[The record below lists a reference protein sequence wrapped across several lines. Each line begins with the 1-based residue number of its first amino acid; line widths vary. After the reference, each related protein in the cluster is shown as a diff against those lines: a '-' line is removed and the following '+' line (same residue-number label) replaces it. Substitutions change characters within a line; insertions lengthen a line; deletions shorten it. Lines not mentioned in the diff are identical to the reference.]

1 MLDRAVAS
9 RSEGFLQ
16 RLRCADAASPGGCRK
31 YEDASQHLP
40 GRDGLR

>member
-9 RSEGFLQ
+9 RSEGFLH
-16 RLRCADAASPGGCRK
+16 RLRSADAAGPGGCRK